1 MCASTSTSK
10 RSIYLAV
17 IHKVEQFNCTL
28 INVLSKC
35 TEKNGNDWNKQL
47 HMCCLPAS
55 TEESPFYVLY
65 RRDPRLLSE
74 CALTVPTTPYMIDL
88 QDYRSELTAS
98 LSDACLAA
106 KEHITH
112 AQDKQ
117 KQQ

>member
-1 MCASTSTSK
+1 MYWKELK
-10 RSIYLAV
+10 RLGQTTPY
-17 IHKVEQFNCTL
+17 
-28 INVLSKC
+28 VLFAYRPSV
-35 TEKNGNDWNKQL
+35 QV
-47 HMCCLPAS
+47 S

-65 RRDPRLLSE
+65 RRDPRFLSE